1 MLSFLK
7 EKLSKSTEEIKT
19 KITGEVVLTEDKL
32 EDLLHGIE
40 LALLECDVA
49 LETAEKVK
57 EDLKKK
63 LEDRKVKKE
72 NLKGVINAAL
82 KELLSE
88 IFLEEDLTRIINA
101 GKKPFVILFV
111 GVNGSGKTTT
121 IAKFASYL
129 SSKNISSVIAA
140 CDTFRAGAIEQLEK
154 HTTALGIRIIKHK
167 KGADPA
173 AVAYD
178 AIESAKA
185 KGNDVVLIDTAGR
198 AESNK
203 NLMEELKKIARV
215 TKPDMVIFV
224 GDALVG
230 NSILE
235 QISNFAQ
242 ASGIDGVIL
251 TKADADAKGGAALS
265 IAISLKKPI
274 FFLGTGQS
282 YGDLVPFRK
291 SWFMEQ
297 MGLNA

>member
-7 EKLSKSTEEIKT
+7 EKLSRSTEEIKA
-19 KITGEVVLTEDKL
+19 KVTGEVVLTEHKL
-32 EDLLHGIE
+32 DELLYGIE

-57 EDLKKK
+57 DELKKRLK
-63 LEDRKVKKE
+63 DKKIKKE
-72 NLKGVINAAL
+72 TLNSILNEVL
-82 KELLSE
+82 KEFLNE
-88 IFLEEDLTRIINA
+88 VFLEEDLTAAIKA

-121 IAKFASYL
+121 IAKLASYL
-129 SSKNISSVIAA
+129 HSKGISSVIAA

-154 HTTALGIRIIKHK
+154 HSTALGMRIIKHK
-167 KGADPA
+167 RGADPA
-173 AVAYD
+173 AVAFD

-185 KGNDVVLIDTAGR
+185 KNTEVVLIDTAGR

-215 TKPDMVIFV
+215 TKPDMAVFI

-230 NSILE
+230 NAITE

-274 FFLGTGQS
+274 FFLGTGQGYS
-282 YGDLVPFRK
+282 DLVQFKK
-291 SWFMEQ
+291 SWFLKQ
-297 MGLNA
+297 MGL